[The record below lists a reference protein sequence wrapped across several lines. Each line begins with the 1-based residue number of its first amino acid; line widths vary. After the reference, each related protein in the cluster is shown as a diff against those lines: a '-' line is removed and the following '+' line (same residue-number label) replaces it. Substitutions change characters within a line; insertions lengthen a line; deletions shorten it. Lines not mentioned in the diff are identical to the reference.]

1 MKVKI
6 RTREFH
12 FSMPLPVSMI
22 GFAVKLI
29 PAGAF
34 DKLAVNT
41 PEPYRCLVTK
51 ETVTMILEQCL
62 DVLKEN
68 RGLEAVHVEARD
80 GTFIS
85 IRL

>member
-6 RTREFH
+6 RTKELH

-22 GFAVKLI
+22 GFVVRLI
-29 PAGAF
+29 PAGVF
-34 DKLAVNT
+34 DKMAADT
-41 PEPYRCLVTK
+41 PEPYRCLVAK
-51 ETVTMILEQCL
+51 ETVTMVLESCL

-68 RGLEAVHVEARD
+68 RGLEAVHVEAHD
-80 GTFIS
+80 GTFVS